1 LQPSS
6 QKHFAIYL
14 RSGVAQI
21 TSGTLFAVTRDGR
34 TSQTIANHQ
43 ECCMEAVKLPQKAK
57 IMDKLLAHCHRRRYT
72 AKSTIIYAGDRCE
85 TLFFI
90 IKGSVTILIED
101 DDGREMIIGY
111 LNAGDF
117 FGEMGLFDL
126 DGNEQE
132 RSAWVRAKAE
142 CEVAEISYAKFRELA
157 QYDQDILITLGSQM
171 AERLRRTTRKV
182 GDLAFLDVTGRVART
197 LLDLCKQ
204 PDAMTH
210 PDGMQIKVTRQEI
223 GRIVGCSRE
232 MVGRVL
238 KSLEEQGLVHV
249 KGKTMVVF
257 GTR

>member
-1 LQPSS
+1 MAAIIPPAKLQ
-6 QKHFAIYL
+6 HI
-14 RSGVAQI
+14 
-21 TSGTLFAVTRDGR
+21 
-34 TSQTIANHQ
+34 
-43 ECCMEAVKLPQKAK
+43 
-57 IMDKLLAHCHRRRYT
+57 DKLLAHCSRRRDT
-72 AKSTIIYAGDRCE
+72 AKTTIIYAGDNSE
-85 TLFFI
+85 SLFFI
-90 IKGSVTILIED
+90 LKGSVTILIED
-101 DDGREMIIGY
+101 DEGREMIIAY

-117 FGEMGLFDL
+117 FGEMGLFSKE
-126 DGNEQE
+126 GSEPE
-132 RSAWVRAKAE
+132 RSAWVRARTE
-142 CEVAEISYAKFRELA
+142 CEVAEISYSQFRELS
-157 QYDQDILITLGSQM
+157 QQDPDMLFSLGRQM
-171 AERLRRTTRKV
+171 AERLRQTTRKV

-210 PDGMQIKVTRQEI
+210 PDGMQIKITRQEI